1 MNIESM
7 PNTFEMHITRHQ
19 VIAISSQIQ
28 SLGNLLLLVHP
39 QSMKISHKEK
49 ENLLATTL
57 IKKIM
62 TENILKFHSCF
73 AISITLRLG
82 IILRIRKKIHN
93 H

>member
-1 MNIESM
+1 MNIERM

-28 SLGNLLLLVHP
+28 SFGNLLLPVRP
-39 QSMKISHKEK
+39 QSMPQRER
-49 ENLLATTL
+49 EPACNDFD
-57 IKKIM
+57 KKIM

-73 AISITLRLG
+73 TISITFRLG
-82 IILRIRKKIHN
+82 IILILIIVKNHN